1 MKVTNCLLLAIAA
14 ISLFTFLSNPY
25 LGVSGCDSSIFIYVA
40 RRMMAGQVPYLDV
53 FDQKGLLI
61 YVLDAIGWRL
71 GDVMGIWA
79 LDILAFF
86 LGLWLMT
93 RIVCAEPVALAIWI
107 VLYHLVACGGN
118 MPEMWIIVFSALA
131 YALALKIQ
139 TNELW
144 KWFVMGV
151 CVAQVFMLKLNMI
164 AAAVP
169 IGIVWLMRGA
179 TLRTAL
185 IGLAGC
191 AIGILPYATYLTLHG
206 AWDAFC
212 EVYIRYNARYAA
224 RGGWVPSVSRAFYPI
239 AALWGVN
246 FWMALRTRRQV
257 AWVNFAY
264 LTAAW
269 GLVLLS
275 GGSVRYYGPVLPAC
289 IIPLNFVVEMVR
301 TKIPYAWNACS
312 CVVLSMS
319 LLTLAGL
326 AVVRNRPTLA
336 VRAQYKE
343 LHAVAG
349 LIEDRK
355 SVTVLGCDCHVYQVL
370 DAVCPGRFP
379 FQGTV
384 SRCSETYRN
393 VMVAD
398 LKEGKSR
405 YLIVPHGAFENPHK
419 LGLAWAMRPIA
430 EHYRLLA
437 QTSHY
442 EIFEFRGA
450 SEIYGK

>member
-1 MKVTNCLLLAIAA
+1 M
-14 ISLFTFLSNPY
+14 
-25 LGVSGCDSSIFIYVA
+25 
-40 RRMMAGQVPYLDV
+40 
-53 FDQKGLLI
+53 
-61 YVLDAIGWRL
+61 
-71 GDVMGIWA
+71 
-79 LDILAFF
+79 
-86 LGLWLMT
+86 
-93 RIVCAEPVALAIWI
+93 
-107 VLYHLVACGGN
+107 
-118 MPEMWIIVFSALA
+118 
-131 YALALKIQ
+131 
-139 TNELW
+139 
-144 KWFVMGV
+144 
-151 CVAQVFMLKLNMI
+151 
-164 AAAVP
+164 
-169 IGIVWLMRGA
+169 
-179 TLRTAL
+179 
-185 IGLAGC
+185 
-191 AIGILPYATYLTLHG
+191 PYATYLTLHG

-326 AVVRNRPTLA
+326 AVVRNCPASA

-355 SVTVLGCDCHVYQVL
+355 SVTALGCDCHVYQVL

-405 YLIVPHGAFENPHK
+405 YLIVPRGALEDPRE
-419 LGLAWAMRPIA
+419 LGLAWAVRPIA

-437 QTSHY
+437 QMSHY
-442 EIFEFRGA
+442 EIFEFKGGERNLR
-450 SEIYGK
+450 EVTL